1 LEKKETLTPALEDIT
16 WLTFQKAAQDIIN
29 KLCEKNKVPKIPVE
43 FIDELE
49 NVRAA
54 AEFAPLEWKIYITKD
69 TFSHA
74 LIHEFIHYLLEI
86 CSTSSK
92 LDEAL
97 TERASM
103 YYEWQMMAKD
113 VKDVKMKKMLEN
125 FESDFKEFK
134 K

>member
-1 LEKKETLTPALEDIT
+1 MEEKKPLTPALEDIT
-16 WLTFQKAAQDIIN
+16 WLTFQKAAQEIID

-74 LIHEFIHYLLEI
+74 LVHEFIHYLLEI
-86 CSTSSK
+86 CSVSTK

-97 TERASM
+97 TERASQ

-125 FESDFKEFK
+125 FESDYKEFRK
-134 K
+134 